1 MVTSGPFSRLFRS
14 PPPVRG
20 GRVSERGRRASR
32 LARLALSL
40 TLPRGRGRGSDS
52 PVLVL
57 VLVLVAVLD
66 PGCSRSPPPSA
77 SSAPPTALRIG
88 SKTFTESVILGEI
101 AAALTQGHGA
111 PVVHRR
117 ALGGTQIVFGALAAG
132 EIDLYAEYTGT
143 LAQEILRGVPEDAL
157 ASALAARG
165 IRMSPHLGFDDSYA
179 LGMKAD
185 HAARL
190 GITRISDLAAHPEL
204 RLAFSNE
211 FMDRAD
217 GWRGLRAA
225 YQLPQRNV
233 RGVDH
238 EIAYRGLDAGDSD
251 VVDLYSTD
259 PEIVEHGL
267 RVLDDDHHHFPTYAA
282 VWLYRED
289 FARSAPNT
297 VARLDAVAGR
307 ISAPAMIA
315 MNLRAK
321 RDRVAE
327 ETIAAEFVAH
337 ELGAPPKSATA
348 NGTPAPPARA
358 PEGWLRALGR
368 RTAEH
373 LFLVALSL
381 LMAIV
386 VAIPLGIVAARRP
399 ALGRLILGVTEIL
412 QTVPSLALLVF
423 MIPLLGIGEAPAIVA
438 LFVYSLLPIVRNTH
452 AGLRGIPAS
461 LREVA
466 TAMGLG
472 PGASLRAVDLPLASP
487 AILAGI
493 KTSAV
498 INVGTATLGALVGA
512 GGYGQ
517 PILTG
522 IRLDNVG
529 LILEGAVPAAL
540 LALGVE
546 RIFDVVEK
554 IVVPKGL
561 RL

>member
-1 MVTSGPFSRLFRS
+1 MSN
-14 PPPVRG
+14 
-20 GRVSERGRRASR
+20 AA
-32 LARLALSL
+32 LARSALSL
-40 TLPRGRGRGSDS
+40 TLSRRRERG
-52 PVLVL
+52 PECLVL
-57 VLVLVAVLD
+57 VLVLVAVLVAA
-66 PGCSRSPPPSA
+66 CSRSGPS
-77 SSAPPTALRIG
+77 PTAPLRVG

-101 AAALTQGHGA
+101 AAALVQGHGA

-117 ALGGTQIVFGALAAG
+117 ALGGTQIVFGALASG
-132 EIDLYAEYTGT
+132 EIDVYAEYTGT
-143 LAQEILRGVPEDAL
+143 LTQEILRGVPEDAL
-157 ASALAARG
+157 AGALAARG
-165 IRMSPHLGFDDSYA
+165 IRMGPRLGFDDSYA
-179 LGMKAD
+179 LGMKAER
-185 HAARL
+185 AAAL

-204 RLAFSNE
+204 RFAFSNE

-217 GWRGLRAA
+217 GWRGLREV
-225 YQLPQRNV
+225 YQLPHRHV

-238 EIAYRGLDAGDSD
+238 EIAYRGLDGGDAD

-259 PEIVEHGL
+259 PEIAEHGL
-267 RVLDDDHHHFPTYAA
+267 RLLDDDRHHFPAYAA

-289 FARSAPNT
+289 LARRAPET
-297 VARLDAVAGR
+297 VASLYAVAGR
-307 ISAPAMIA
+307 ITAPAMIA

-327 ETIAAEFVAH
+327 ETIAADFVAH
-337 ELGAPPKSATA
+337 ELGAPATA
-348 NGTPAPPARA
+348 GVPPART
-358 PEGWLRALGR
+358 PDGWLHALWR
-368 RTAEH
+368 RTTEH
-373 LFLVALSL
+373 LFLVAISL
-381 LMAIV
+381 LLAIV
-386 VAIPLGIVAARRP
+386 IAIPLGIAAARRP
-399 ALGRLILGVTEIL
+399 ALGRVILGLTEIL

-466 TAMGLG
+466 TALGLS
-472 PGASLRAVDLPLASP
+472 PAASLRAVELPLAAPS
-487 AILAGI
+487 ILAGI

-498 INVGTATLGALVGA
+498 INVGTATLGALIGA

-522 IRLDNVG
+522 IRLDDLR

-546 RIFDVVEK
+546 RIFDLVEK
-554 IVVPKGL
+554 IVVPRGL

>member
-1 MVTSGPFSRLFRS
+1 MGPPRTT
-14 PPPVRG
+14 
-20 GRVSERGRRASR
+20 GR
-32 LARLALSL
+32 
-40 TLPRGRGRGSDS
+40 
-52 PVLVL
+52 PVLTRA
-57 VLVLVAVLD
+57 LVLVALL
-66 PGCSRSPPPSA
+66 G
-77 SSAPPTALRIG
+77 SSCARAPTGSDAARTPLRIG

-101 AAALTQGHGA
+101 AAALAQGHGQS
-111 PVVHRR
+111 VVHRR
-117 ALGGTQIVFGALAAG
+117 ALGGTQIVFGALVAG

-143 LAQEILRGVPEDAL
+143 LTQEILRGVSDDAVP
-157 ASALAARG
+157 SALAARG
-165 IRMSPHLGFDDSYA
+165 IIMGPRLGFDDSYA
-179 LGMKAD
+179 LGMKAER
-185 HAARL
+185 AAAL
-190 GITRISDLAAHPEL
+190 GIARISDLAAHPEL
-204 RLAFSNE
+204 RFAFSNE

-225 YQLPQRNV
+225 YQLPQRSV

-238 EIAYRGLDAGDSD
+238 EIAYRGLDAGDAD

-259 PEIVEHGL
+259 PEIVEHRL
-267 RVLDDDHHHFPTYAA
+267 RLLEDDRHHFPTYAA
-282 VWLYRED
+282 VWLYRDE
-289 FARSAPNT
+289 FARRAPDT
-297 VARLDAVAGR
+297 VAQLDAVAGR
-307 ISAPAMIA
+307 ISSPAMTA

-327 ETIAAEFVAH
+327 ETIAAEFIAH
-337 ELGAPPKSATA
+337 DLGAPPSA
-348 NGTPAPPARA
+348 NGTVAPRA
-358 PEGWLRALGR
+358 PDGWLHALGQ
-368 RTAEH
+368 RTLEH
-373 LFLVALSL
+373 LFLVSVSL
-381 LMAIV
+381 LLAIV
-386 VAIPLGIVAARRP
+386 VAVPLGIAAARRP
-399 ALGRLILGVTEIL
+399 TLGRVILGLTEIL

-438 LFVYSLLPIVRNTH
+438 LFVYSLLPIVRNTY
-452 AGLRGIPAS
+452 AGLRGIPPS

-466 TAMGLG
+466 TALGLG
-472 PGASLRAVDLPLASP
+472 PGASLRAIELPLASP
-487 AILAGI
+487 SILAGI

-522 IRLDNVG
+522 IRLDDVR

-554 IVVPKGL
+554 MVVPRGL

>member
-1 MVTSGPFSRLFRS
+1 MRVPS
-14 PPPVRG
+14 P
-20 GRVSERGRRASR
+20 ER
-32 LARLALSL
+32 
-40 TLPRGRGRGSDS
+40 P
-52 PVLVL
+52 VL
-57 VLVLVAVLD
+57 VLVLVAVLA
-66 PGCSRSPPPSA
+66 PACTRPPPS
-77 SSAPPTALRIG
+77 SGGAPPPLRIG

-101 AAALTQGHGA
+101 AAALAHGHGA

-117 ALGGTQIVFGALAAG
+117 ALGGTQIVFSALAAG

-143 LAQEILRGVPEDAL
+143 LTQEILRGVREDAL
-157 ASALAARG
+157 AGTLAARG
-165 IRMSPHLGFDDSYA
+165 IRLGAKLGFDDSYA

-185 HAARL
+185 RAAAL
-190 GITRISDLAAHPEL
+190 GITRISDLASHPQL
-204 RLAFSNE
+204 RFAFSNE

-225 YQLPQRNV
+225 YRLPQQSV

-238 EIAYRGLDAGDSD
+238 EIAYRGLDAGDAD

-259 PEIVEHGL
+259 PEIAEHGL
-267 RVLDDDHHHFPTYAA
+267 RVLDDDRHQFPTYAA

-289 FARSAPNT
+289 FARRAPDT

-307 ISAPAMIA
+307 ISAAAMIA
-315 MNLRAK
+315 MNVRAK

-327 ETIAAEFVAH
+327 ETIAADFVSH
-337 ELGAPPKSATA
+337 ELGAAA
-348 NGTPAPPARA
+348 AGHGEGAPPVRA
-358 PEGWLRALGR
+358 PDGWLHALGR

-373 LFLVALSL
+373 LFLVSVSL
-381 LMAIV
+381 LLAII
-386 VAIPLGIVAARRP
+386 VAIPLGIAAARRP
-399 ALGRLILGVTEIL
+399 ALGRAILGITEIL

-452 AGLRGIPAS
+452 AGLRGIAPS

-466 TAMGLG
+466 TALGLT
-472 PGASLRAVDLPLASP
+472 PGASLRVIELPLASP

-498 INVGTATLGALVGA
+498 INVGTATLGALIGA

-522 IRLDNVG
+522 IRLDDFR

-546 RIFDVVEK
+546 RIFELVEK
-554 IVVPKGL
+554 IIVPRGL

>member
-1 MVTSGPFSRLFRS
+1 
-14 PPPVRG
+14 
-20 GRVSERGRRASR
+20 
-32 LARLALSL
+32 
-40 TLPRGRGRGSDS
+40 
-52 PVLVL
+52 
-57 VLVLVAVLD
+57 
-66 PGCSRSPPPSA
+66 
-77 SSAPPTALRIG
+77 
-88 SKTFTESVILGEI
+88 VILGEI
-101 AAALTQGHGA
+101 AAVLAQGHGA
-111 PVVHRR
+111 PVIHRR

-143 LAQEILRGVPEDAL
+143 LVQEILRGVPDESL

-179 LGMKAD
+179 LGMKAEQ
-185 HAARL
+185 AARL
-190 GITRISDLAAHPEL
+190 GIARISDLAAHPEL
-204 RLAFSNE
+204 RFAFSNE
-211 FMDRAD
+211 FMDRTD

-259 PEIVEHGL
+259 PEIVEHRL
-267 RVLDDDHHHFPTYAA
+267 RVLDDDRHHFPTYAA
-282 VWLYRED
+282 VWLYRDD
-289 FARSAPNT
+289 FARGAPDT
-297 VARLDAVAGR
+297 IARLDAVAGR

-337 ELGAPPKSATA
+337 ELRSTTTTNGAA
-348 NGTPAPPARA
+348 APPARR
-358 PEGWLRALGR
+358 PDGWLHALGQ
-368 RTAEH
+368 RTLEH
-373 LFLVALSL
+373 LFLVTLSL

-386 VAIPLGIVAARRP
+386 VAIPLGIAAARRP
-399 ALGRLILGVTEIL
+399 GLGRLILAITGIL

-438 LFVYSLLPIVRNTH
+438 LFVYSLLPIVRNTYT
-452 AGLRGIPAS
+452 GLRGIPAS

-466 TAMGLG
+466 TALGLT
-472 PGASLRAVDLPLASP
+472 PGESLRAVELPLASP

-498 INVGTATLGALVGA
+498 INVGTATLGALIGA

-522 IRLDNVG
+522 IRLDDLR

-546 RIFDVVEK
+546 RVFDLVEK
-554 IVVPKGL
+554 IVVPRGL

>member
-1 MVTSGPFSRLFRS
+1 MVSSGSRARDSFS
-14 PPPVRG
+14 
-20 GRVSERGRRASR
+20 
-32 LARLALSL
+32 
-40 TLPRGRGRGSDS
+40 LPRGSDF
-52 PVLVL
+52 PVL

-143 LAQEILRGVPEDAL
+143 LVQEILRGVPEDAL

-233 RGVDH
+233 RGLDH

-267 RVLDDDHHHFPTYAA
+267 RVLDDDRHHFPLYAA

-327 ETIAAEFVAH
+327 ETVAAEFVAH
-337 ELGAPPKSATA
+337 ELGAPPKNATAA
-348 NGTPAPPARA
+348 NGTPSPPARA
-358 PEGWLRALGR
+358 PDGWLRALGQ
-368 RTAEH
+368 RTVEH

-472 PGASLRAVDLPLASP
+472 PAAALRAIELPLASP
-487 AILAGI
+487 SILAGI

-498 INVGTATLGALVGA
+498 INVGTATLGALIGA

-546 RIFDVVEK
+546 RIFDLVEK

>member
-1 MVTSGPFSRLFRS
+1 M
-14 PPPVRG
+14 
-20 GRVSERGRRASR
+20 
-32 LARLALSL
+32 
-40 TLPRGRGRGSDS
+40 
-52 PVLVL
+52 
-57 VLVLVAVLD
+57 
-66 PGCSRSPPPSA
+66 
-77 SSAPPTALRIG
+77 
-88 SKTFTESVILGEI
+88 ILGEI
-101 AAALTQGHGA
+101 AAAITQGHGA

-117 ALGGTQIVFGALAAG
+117 ALGGTQIVFGALTAG
-132 EIDLYAEYTGT
+132 EIDVYAEYTGT
-143 LAQEILRGVPEDAL
+143 LTQEILRGVPDDAL
-157 ASALAARG
+157 AGALAARG
-165 IRMSPHLGFDDSYA
+165 IVMGARLGFDDSYA
-179 LGMKAD
+179 LGMKAER
-185 HAARL
+185 AAAL
-190 GITRISDLAAHPEL
+190 GIARISDLAAHPEL
-204 RLAFSNE
+204 RFAFSNE

-217 GWRGLRAA
+217 GWRGLRGV
-225 YQLPQRNV
+225 YQLPHRNV

-238 EIAYRGLDAGDSD
+238 EIAYRGLDAGDAD

-267 RVLDDDHHHFPTYAA
+267 RVLDDDRHHFPAYAA
-282 VWLYRED
+282 VWLYREEL
-289 FARSAPNT
+289 ARRAPDT

-315 MNLRAK
+315 MNVRAK

-327 ETIAAEFVAH
+327 ETIAAEFIAH
-337 ELGAPPKSATA
+337 ELGAPAKPRAM
-348 NGTPAPPARA
+348 NGTPAPLARGAA
-358 PEGWLRALGR
+358 PDGWLRALGR
-368 RTAEH
+368 RTVEH
-373 LFLVALSL
+373 LFLVAVSL

-386 VAIPLGIVAARRP
+386 VAIPLGIMAASRP
-399 ALGRLILGVTEIL
+399 ALGRVILGLTEIL

-452 AGLRGIPAS
+452 AGLRGISPS

-466 TAMGLG
+466 TALGLT
-472 PGASLRAVDLPLASP
+472 PRASLRVVELPLASP
-487 AILAGI
+487 SILAGI

-522 IRLDNVG
+522 IRLDDLR
-529 LILEGAVPAAL
+529 LILEGAIPAAL

-546 RIFDVVEK
+546 RIFDLVEK
-554 IVVPKGL
+554 IVVPRGL